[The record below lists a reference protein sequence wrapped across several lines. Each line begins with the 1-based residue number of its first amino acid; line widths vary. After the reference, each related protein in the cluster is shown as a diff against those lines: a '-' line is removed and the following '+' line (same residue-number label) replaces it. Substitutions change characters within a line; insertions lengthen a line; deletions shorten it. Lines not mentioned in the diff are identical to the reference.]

1 MEGRTGGG
9 VEVCER
15 AGQLKL
21 KLEVEEKDVQPS
33 HHPSKLQPPQ
43 KPSTP
48 S

>member
-15 AGQLKL
+15 AGQLRMD
-21 KLEVEEKDVQPS
+21 LEVEEKDVQPS
-33 HHPSKLQPPQ
+33 TPPSKLQPPQ